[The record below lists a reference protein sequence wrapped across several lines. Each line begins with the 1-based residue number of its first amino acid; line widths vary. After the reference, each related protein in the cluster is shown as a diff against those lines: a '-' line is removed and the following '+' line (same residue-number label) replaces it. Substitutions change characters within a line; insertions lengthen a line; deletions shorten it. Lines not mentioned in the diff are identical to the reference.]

1 MLKDCEINVDHNA
14 WTIWPMYYTELFLL
28 MDECTSGHQQVIC
41 DTATN
46 CHIFNFMIVPL
57 IFHFLAKVLNFNNKY
72 SKP

>member
-1 MLKDCEINVDHNA
+1 
-14 WTIWPMYYTELFLL
+14 MYYTELFLL
-28 MDECTSGHQQVIC
+28 MDEYTAGHHQVIC

-46 CHIFNFMIVPL
+46 RHIFNFMIVAL